1 MNKQPRTRTRTRLA
15 PGIRRASILDAATR
29 LILRDGT
36 TGLTMEDIA
45 AEASVAR
52 GTLYLYAVLVEGL
65 HKTSTATTV
74 AAAQKLARRTLTP

>member
-1 MNKQPRTRTRTRLA
+1 MNEQPRTRTRLA

-45 AEASVAR
+45 AEAGVAR
-52 GTLYLYAVLVEGL
+52 GTLYLYFDSVDGITGALRDLSLIHISEP
-65 HKTSTATTV
+65 T
-74 AAAQKLARRTLTP
+74 RPY